1 MSTVSQEWISRVNGG
16 LDNYHM
22 TDSTTEE
29 DLKQLVVDLMTGIPY
44 ELIDEVAREI
54 SRYAIAKQNEYN
66 KRRREELAVATPP
79 LPESDDDG
87 EVEEER
93 SGDDDEATVE
103 LSDGVEEEHCS
114 DDDGVEEEHDDDE
127 PEEEPIDD
135 EEIGEIQNAY
145 NDINWLLKTG
155 RPESEMLEI
164 LYAQPKIA
172 NEVDKWGWMLL
183 HHAVAK
189 FATPPFIEAVI
200 DENPN
205 ALMIEVGED
214 QYNPLQIA
222 VRCGRSLE
230 VIKTLYKANP
240 AAVGEFGTPRCA
252 HSIACSYGRSTDI
265 RVFLYT
271 YRDGAPIVEEETEEV
286 VEKNEDDVWEGIR
299 QSYPIMVVMVAWI
312 AMLVVSIGAGV
323 RTIV

>member
-1 MSTVSQEWISRVNGG
+1 MSAVSQEWISRVNGG

-79 LPESDDDG
+79 LPESDYDG
-87 EVEEER
+87 DVEER
-93 SGDDDEATVE
+93 SDEAKEEHSDDERTEE
-103 LSDGVEEEHCS
+103 LSDGVEECS
-114 DDDGVEEEHDDDE
+114 D
-127 PEEEPIDD
+127 
-135 EEIGEIQNAY
+135 EIGEIQNAY
-145 NDINWLLKTG
+145 NEINWLLKTG

-164 LYAQPKIA
+164 LYAHPKIA

-183 HHAVAK
+183 HHAIAK

-200 DENPN
+200 DENPK

-214 QYNPLQIA
+214 RYNPLQIA

-230 VIKTLYKANP
+230 VIKALYKANP
-240 AAVGEFGTPRCA
+240 AAVGEFGTPHCA

-271 YRDGAPIVEEETEEV
+271 YRDGAPIVEEETTV
-286 VEKNEDDVWEGIR
+286 IEKNEDVWEGIR
-299 QSYPIMVVMVAWI
+299 QSYPIMVVMIAWI

>member
-16 LDNYHM
+16 LDNYNM

-29 DLKQLVVDLMTGIPY
+29 DLKELVVDLMAGIPY

-79 LPESDDDG
+79 LPDSGDDG
-87 EVEEER
+87 DVEER
-93 SGDDDEATVE
+93 SDEAKEERSDDERTEEV
-103 LSDGVEEEHCS
+103 SDGVEEHS
-114 DDDGVEEEHDDDE
+114 DGVEERSDGVEEHSDDDE
-127 PEEEPIDD
+127 V
-135 EEIGEIQNAY
+135 GEIQNAY
-145 NDINWLLKTG
+145 NEINWLLKTG
-155 RPESEMLEI
+155 RPESELLEI

-183 HHAVAK
+183 HHAIAK

-240 AAVGEFGTPRCA
+240 AAVGEFGTPHCA

-286 VEKNEDDVWEGIR
+286 IEKNEDVWEGIR
-299 QSYPIMVVMVAWI
+299 HSYPIMVVMVAWI

>member
-29 DLKQLVVDLMTGIPY
+29 DLKELVVDLMTGIPY

-66 KRRREELAVATPP
+66 KRRREELVVATPP
-79 LPESDDDG
+79 LPDSGDEAEEDYDG
-87 EVEEER
+87 DVEER
-93 SGDDDEATVE
+93 SDEVKEEHSDDERTE
-103 LSDGVEEEHCS
+103 ERSDGVEEHG
-114 DDDGVEEEHDDDE
+114 D
-127 PEEEPIDD
+127 DD

-164 LYAQPKIA
+164 LYAHPKIA
-172 NEVDKWGWMLL
+172 HEVDKWGWMLL

-230 VIKTLYKANP
+230 VIKALYKAYP
-240 AAVGEFGTPRCA
+240 AAVGEFGTPHCA

-271 YRDGAPIVEEETEEV
+271 YRDGAPIIEEETVV
-286 VEKNEDDVWEGIR
+286 VEKEEDVWEGIR

>member
-1 MSTVSQEWISRVNGG
+1 MSAVSQEWISRVNGG

-29 DLKQLVVDLMTGIPY
+29 DLKRLVVDLMTGIPY

-79 LPESDDDG
+79 LPDSGDDG
-87 EVEEER
+87 DVEER
-93 SGDDDEATVE
+93 SDEA
-103 LSDGVEEEHCS
+103 EEEHDDERTEECDGEPEEEDCS
-114 DDDGVEEEHDDDE
+114 DDDGVEEECSDDD
-127 PEEEPIDD
+127 
-135 EEIGEIQNAY
+135 EIGEIQNAY
-145 NDINWLLKTG
+145 NEINWLLKTG
-155 RPESEMLEI
+155 RSESEMLEI

-230 VIKTLYKANP
+230 VIKALYKANP

-271 YRDGAPIVEEETEEV
+271 YRDGAPIIEEEEEEKV
-286 VEKNEDDVWEGIR
+286 IEKNEDVWEGIR
-299 QSYPIMVVMVAWI
+299 HSYPIVVVMVAWI
-312 AMLVVSIGAGV
+312 AMLVLSIGAGV

>member
-29 DLKQLVVDLMTGIPY
+29 DLKRLVVDLMTGIPY

-87 EVEEER
+87 AEEEHDDERTEECDEAEEER
-93 SGDDDEATVE
+93 
-103 LSDGVEEEHCS
+103 S
-114 DDDGVEEEHDDDE
+114 DDDGVEEECS
-127 PEEEPIDD
+127 D

-145 NDINWLLKTG
+145 NEINWLLKTG
-155 RPESEMLEI
+155 RPESELLEI

-172 NEVDKWGWMLL
+172 HEVDKWGWMLL

-200 DENPN
+200 DENPK

-230 VIKTLYKANP
+230 VIKALYKANP
-240 AAVGEFGTPRCA
+240 AAVGEFGAPHCA

-271 YRDGAPIVEEETEEV
+271 YRDGAPIVEETEEV
-286 VEKNEDDVWEGIR
+286 VVVEKKDEDVWEGIH
-299 QSYPIMVVMVAWI
+299 QSYPILVIMVAWI

>member
-79 LPESDDDG
+79 LPESDDDS
-87 EVEEER
+87 EQ
-93 SGDDDEATVE
+93 
-103 LSDGVEEEHCS
+103 EEHDGERTEECDGERTEECDGERTEECS
-114 DDDGVEEEHDDDE
+114 DDDEVNEESDY
-127 PEEEPIDD
+127 D

-155 RPESEMLEI
+155 CPESKMLEI

-172 NEVDKWGWMLL
+172 SEVDKWGWMLL

-230 VIKTLYKANP
+230 VIKALYKAYP

-252 HSIACSYGRSTDI
+252 HSIACSYSRSTDI

-286 VEKNEDDVWEGIR
+286 VEKEEDVWEGIR
-299 QSYPIMVVMVAWI
+299 QSYPIMFVMVAWI
-312 AMLVVSIGAGV
+312 AMLVLSIGAGV

>member
-16 LDNYHM
+16 LDNYNM

-29 DLKQLVVDLMTGIPY
+29 DLKELVVDLMTGIPY

-79 LPESDDDG
+79 LPDSGDG
-87 EVEEER
+87 EAEEEYDGDVEER
-93 SGDDDEATVE
+93 SDEVKE
-103 LSDGVEEEHCS
+103 ERSDGVEEHS
-114 DDDGVEEEHDDDE
+114 
-127 PEEEPIDD
+127 DD

-145 NDINWLLKTG
+145 NEINWLLKTG
-155 RPESEMLEI
+155 RPESELLEI
-164 LYAQPKIA
+164 LYAHPKIA
-172 NEVDKWGWMLL
+172 HEVDKWGWMLL

-230 VIKTLYKANP
+230 VIKALYKANP
-240 AAVGEFGTPRCA
+240 AAVGEFGTPHCA

-271 YRDGAPIVEEETEEV
+271 YRDGAPIVEEETT
-286 VEKNEDDVWEGIR
+286 EKNEDVWEGIR

>member
-79 LPESDDDG
+79 LPESDDDD
-87 EVEEER
+87 VEER
-93 SGDDDEATVE
+93 SDEAE
-103 LSDGVEEEHCS
+103 Y
-114 DDDGVEEEHDDDE
+114 EHDDE
-127 PEEEPIDD
+127 RTEECDGERTEECDD
-135 EEIGEIQNAY
+135 DDDEIGEIQNAY
-145 NDINWLLKTG
+145 NEINWLLKTG

-189 FATPPFIEAVI
+189 FATPPFIQAVI

-230 VIKTLYKANP
+230 VIKALYKAYP

-252 HSIACSYGRSTDI
+252 HSIACSYSRSTDI

-286 VEKNEDDVWEGIR
+286 VEKNEDVWEGIR
-299 QSYPIMVVMVAWI
+299 QSYPIMFVMVAWI
-312 AMLVVSIGAGV
+312 AMLVLSIGAGV

>member
-1 MSTVSQEWISRVNGG
+1 MSAVSQEWISRVNGG

-29 DLKQLVVDLMTGIPY
+29 DLKRLVVDLMTGIPY

-79 LPESDDDG
+79 LPESDDDDEQYDG
-87 EVEEER
+87 DVEER
-93 SGDDDEATVE
+93 SDGEAK
-103 LSDGVEEEHCS
+103 EEHS
-114 DDDGVEEEHDDDE
+114 DDGVEEECSEDDE
-127 PEEEPIDD
+127 AKEERSDD
-135 EEIGEIQNAY
+135 EIGEIQNAY
-145 NDINWLLKTG
+145 NEINWLLKTG
-155 RPESEMLEI
+155 RPESELLEI

-172 NEVDKWGWMLL
+172 HEVDKWGWMLL
-183 HHAVAK
+183 HHAIAK
-189 FATPPFIEAVI
+189 FATTPFIEAVI
-200 DENPN
+200 DENPK

-214 QYNPLQIA
+214 RYNPLQIA

-230 VIKTLYKANP
+230 VIKALYKANP
-240 AAVGEFGTPRCA
+240 AAVGEFGAPHCA

-271 YRDGAPIVEEETEEV
+271 YRDGAPIVEEEVVV
-286 VEKNEDDVWEGIR
+286 VEKEEDVWEGIR